1 MILYHV
7 VSDKPKYIGQHFVI
21 DEKHPNGVHD
31 RVYEQI
37 DVVND
42 IYSNPEKYEGAE
54 LEHNVS
60 VALRELALEKVRKE
74 KYPEYP
80 SRMASLYVSTSYKEA
95 EQWADYFASLGRPTY
110 SVAKIKVNGR
120 VFCGDA
126 YKCFEGSIFEKENL
140 RRAEIYWENEPN
152 EDGNE
157 PIVEVLV
164 DGEIEVVEIMKEVNA
179 NI

>member
-1 MILYHV
+1 
-7 VSDKPKYIGQHFVI
+7 
-21 DEKHPNGVHD
+21 
-31 RVYEQI
+31 
-37 DVVND
+37 
-42 IYSNPEKYEGAE
+42 
-54 LEHNVS
+54 
-60 VALRELALEKVRKE
+60 
-74 KYPEYP
+74 
-80 SRMASLYVSTSYKEA
+80 MASLYVSKSYKEA